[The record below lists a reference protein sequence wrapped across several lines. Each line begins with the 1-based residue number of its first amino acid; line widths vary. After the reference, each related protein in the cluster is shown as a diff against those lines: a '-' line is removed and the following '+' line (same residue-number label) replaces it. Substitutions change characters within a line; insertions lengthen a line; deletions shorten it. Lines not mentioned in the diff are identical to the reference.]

1 MTPKYVVYECENCG
15 KLFYRGV
22 AEVLAD
28 EAEHCA
34 VNVELLNDA
43 EGNVEEF
50 PMCGCLGG
58 DQGHTLNEDRAESPC
73 ETAEQSVLLG
83 TSGCVAV
90 RCEAVHTQWYYVCSR
105 PGQLSTYWASK

>member
-22 AEVLAD
+22 AAVLAD

-34 VNVELLNDA
+34 VNVEVLNDA
-43 EGNVEEF
+43 EGNAEEF

-58 DQGHTLNEDRAESPC
+58 DAGYTLNTESAE
-73 ETAEQSVLLG
+73 
-83 TSGCVAV
+83 
-90 RCEAVHTQWYYVCSR
+90 EASEA
-105 PGQLSTYWASK
+105 STPSESA

>member
-15 KLFYRGV
+15 RLFYRGV

-34 VNVELLNDA
+34 VNVEVLTDA
-43 EGNVEEF
+43 EGNAEEF

-58 DQGHTLNEDRAESPC
+58 DQAHTLNAD
-73 ETAEQSVLLG
+73 TAEEVS
-83 TSGCVAV
+83 
-90 RCEAVHTQWYYVCSR
+90 EANTPR
-105 PGQLSTYWASK
+105 D